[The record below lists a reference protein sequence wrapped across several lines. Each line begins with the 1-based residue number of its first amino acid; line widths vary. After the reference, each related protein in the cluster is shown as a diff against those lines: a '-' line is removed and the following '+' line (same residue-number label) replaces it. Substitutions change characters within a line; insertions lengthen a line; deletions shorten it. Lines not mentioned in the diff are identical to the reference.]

1 MFLLDGSNDL
11 VLTNPAYEKAVNQY
25 VWGAYLL
32 DLGKRGDITSH
43 FFIRDL
49 KQIVTAQIIAKDS
62 GFLAGIIEAKWFLKK
77 LNISIVKSMKD
88 GLSFRKG
95 ETLMTL
101 SGKAIEILGAERTLL
116 NLLQRMSGIATAT
129 HHLSSKLPKTIKLLA
144 TRKTFWGDLDKRA
157 VSVGGGAT
165 HRLNLADAI
174 LVKENHL
181 TLSADLKNTLSM
193 VIQKVKGARFIEI
206 ELENLKQ
213 VKDFAEIH
221 KNLPASKRMVVML
234 DNFKPEQVKEAIRI
248 LKPTGVLLEISGG
261 IDEKNI
267 KKYALKGVS
276 AISSGAITNKAP
288 ALDMSLT
295 ILR

>member
-1 MFLLDGSNDL
+1 MFLLDGSKEL
-11 VLTNPAYEKAVNQY
+11 VLTNPAYEKAVKHY

-62 GFLAGIIEAKWFLKK
+62 GVLAGVMEAKWFLKK
-77 LNISIVKSMKD
+77 LNIRILNPKSD
-88 GLSFRKG
+88 GDRVRKG

-129 HHLSSKLPKTIKLLA
+129 HRLLSKLPTGIKLLA

-157 VSVGGGAT
+157 VSLGGGAT
-165 HRLNLADAI
+165 HRFNLADAI

-181 TLSADLKNTLSM
+181 ALSGDLKNTLSM
-193 VIQKVKGARFIEI
+193 VIQKVKGVRFIEI

-213 VKDFAEIH
+213 VKDFARFH
-221 KNLPASKRMVVML
+221 KNLPASKKMVVML
-234 DNFKPEQVKEAIRI
+234 DNFKPTRVKQAIEI
-248 LKPTGVLLEISGG
+248 LKPTDVLVEVSGG

-276 AISSGAITNKAP
+276 AISSGSITNKAP
-288 ALDMSLT
+288 ALDMSLN
-295 ILR
+295 II